1 MKMTVVSKE
10 SVGVNYKDGIYA
22 QLRLKLQ
29 FESNWYF
36 CYFCFLLKAT
46 SRNKVSNNHLVSN
59 NYFLKSVQNHSSK
72 QVFLKFGKRPVL
84 DISFIKLTKTATSG
98 VR

>member
-1 MKMTVVSKE
+1 MKMVVVSKE

-36 CYFCFLLKAT
+36 CYVTEPGWF
-46 SRNKVSNNHLVSN
+46 
-59 NYFLKSVQNHSSK
+59 
-72 QVFLKFGKRPVL
+72 
-84 DISFIKLTKTATSG
+84 
-98 VR
+98 